1 MLDKN
6 SLKMIYE
13 HAVEEYPDECC
24 GVVTGDGKGVSVVH
38 KCRNIQ
44 NELHNKD
51 PDRYKRDAKTAYHI
65 DPKEILNIFNDTEKN
80 GLKVIAFYHSHP
92 HHAAYFSQEDRDMA
106 MFRSEEHT
114 SELQSQFHIV
124 CRLLLEK
131 KNQEELACDQL
142 IKNRAQY
149 KGMSRQY

>member
-106 MFRSEEHT
+106 MFGDEPSYPDAEY
-114 SELQSQFHIV
+114 IV
-124 CRLLLEK
+124 VSLSGSIINEAASFKWDDSKKDFQKRL
-131 KNQEELACDQL
+131 
-142 IKNRAQY
+142 IV
-149 KGMSRQY
+149 

>member
-1 MLDKN
+1 
-6 SLKMIYE
+6 MIYE

-106 MFRSEEHT
+106 MFGDEPSYPDAEY
-114 SELQSQFHIV
+114 IV
-124 CRLLLEK
+124 VSLSGSIINEAASFKWDDSKKDFQKRL
-131 KNQEELACDQL
+131 
-142 IKNRAQY
+142 IV
-149 KGMSRQY
+149 

>member
-24 GVVTGDGKGVSVVH
+24 GVVTGDGKGFSVVH
-38 KCRNIQ
+38 RCRNIQ

-51 PDRYKRDAKTAYHI
+51 PDRYKRDARTAYYI
-65 DPKEILNIFNDTEKN
+65 DPKEILSIFNDAEKS

-92 HHAAYFSQEDRDMA
+92 NNAAYFSQEDRDMA
-106 MFRSEEHT
+106 MFGDEPSYPDAEYIIISLSGSIISET
-114 SELQSQFHIV
+114 ASFKWDDSKKDFQKRLIV
-124 CRLLLEK
+124 
-131 KNQEELACDQL
+131 
-142 IKNRAQY
+142 
-149 KGMSRQY
+149 